1 MFPLNILL
9 VEDSESSAL
18 AYKSYL
24 SDYNV
29 NISHDMYNA
38 VLALEQHQPDLLIL
52 DVQLPDGNGIDL
64 VQQLR
69 DTGAQFPIV
78 VITSDSSVELAVE
91 AIKAGA
97 DDFLEKPFSGS
108 RLKTTVSNMLE
119 KARLS
124 ELVTTYEATSHREGF
139 EGFIG
144 SSLIMQGVYHM
155 VEAAAPS
162 NATVFITGESGTGK
176 EVLAKAI
183 HDTSPRRN
191 APFVAINCGAIS
203 KELMESEI
211 FGHVKGAF
219 TGANTTR
226 AGAAAKA
233 NGGTL
238 FLDELCEMDL
248 ELQVKL
254 LRFLQTQVFRP
265 VGSDNEQQVD
275 VRIVC
280 ATNKDPAQ
288 EVKEGRFRE
297 DLFYRLHVISIELPA
312 LRERGQD
319 VMQIAE
325 HFLKSYA
332 AEETKPFESFSTDV
346 ERLFQKHVWPGNIR
360 ELQNVIRQ
368 IVVLNDGVEVSPEM
382 LPLQFRNVTIA
393 DAPVAT
399 EQTNAQIIDMPAQVS
414 DVLPLWKLEQLY
426 IDRVIQ
432 LADDNI
438 PKAASLLEVSPST
451 LYRKQQKRD

>member
-69 DTGAQFPIV
+69 DAGAQFPIV

-280 ATNKDPAQ
+280 ATNKDPAR

-332 AEETKPFESFSTDV
+332 AEEAKPFESFSADV
-346 ERLFQKHVWPGNIR
+346 ERFFQKHVWPGNIR

-393 DAPVAT
+393 DAPAAT

>member
-69 DTGAQFPIV
+69 DAGAQFPIV

-332 AEETKPFESFSTDV
+332 AEEAKPFESFSADV

-399 EQTNAQIIDMPAQVS
+399 EQTNAPIIDMPAQVS

>member
-29 NISHDMYNA
+29 MISHDLHNA
-38 VLALEQHQPDLLIL
+38 VLSLEQEQPDLLIL

-124 ELVTTYEATSHREGF
+124 ELVTTYEATNHREGF
-139 EGFIG
+139 AGFIG
-144 SSLIMQGVYHM
+144 SSMIMQGVYHM

-176 EVLAKAI
+176 EVLARAI
-183 HDTSPRRN
+183 HDTSPRKN

-211 FGHVKGAF
+211 FGHIKGAF
-219 TGANTTR
+219 TGANAAR

-319 VMQIAE
+319 VIQIAK
-325 HFLKSYA
+325 HFLQSYA
-332 AEETKPFESFSTDV
+332 AEEAKQFQTFSTEV
-346 ERLFQKHVWPGNIR
+346 ETLFQENVWSGNIR

-368 IVVLNDGVEVSPEM
+368 IVVLNDGIEVGAEM
-382 LPLQFRNVTIA
+382 LPIQFRKA
-393 DAPVAT
+393 RVAESSVST
-399 EQTNAQIIDMPAQVS
+399 AEQQENLIDMPQQTT

-438 PKAASLLEVSPST
+438 PRAASLLEVSPST
-451 LYRKQQKRD
+451 LYRKQQKRS

>member
-29 NISHDMYNA
+29 SISHDLHNA
-38 VLALEQHQPDLLIL
+38 VLSLEQHQPDLLIL

-64 VQQLR
+64 VQRLR
-69 DTGAQFPIV
+69 KAGGQFPIV

-124 ELVTTYEATSHREGF
+124 ELVTTYEATSHRDGF

-176 EVLAKAI
+176 EVLARAI
-183 HDTSPRRN
+183 HDTSPRKN

-211 FGHVKGAF
+211 FGHIKGAF
-219 TGANTTR
+219 TGANTAR

-233 NGGTL
+233 DGGTL
-238 FLDELCEMDL
+238 FLDELCEMEL

-254 LRFLQTQVFRP
+254 LRFLQTQAFRP

-312 LRERGQD
+312 LRERGD
-319 VMQIAE
+319 DIIQIAE
-325 HFLKSYA
+325 HFLQSYA
-332 AEETKPFESFSTDV
+332 SEETKGFQTFSDPV
-346 ERLFQKHVWPGNIR
+346 RRLFQDHAWPGNIR

-368 IVVLNDGVEVSPEM
+368 IVVLNDGTEVSQEM
-382 LPLQFRNVTIA
+382 LPLQFRTGSIIEANVTS
-393 DAPVAT
+393 
-399 EQTNAQIIDMPAQVS
+399 EQCGDSIVDMPQQAS

-426 IDRVIQ
+426 IDRVIK

-451 LYRKQQKRD
+451 LYRKQQKRS

>member
-29 NISHDMYNA
+29 SISHDLHNA
-38 VLALEQHQPDLLIL
+38 ALALAQHQPDLLIL

-69 DTGAQFPIV
+69 DSGAQFPIV

-108 RLKTTVSNMLE
+108 RLKTTVANMLE

-124 ELVTTYEATSHREGF
+124 ELVTTYEATSHRDGF

-155 VEAAAPS
+155 IEAAAPS

-176 EVLAKAI
+176 EVLARAI
-183 HDTSPRRN
+183 HDTSPRGKS
-191 APFVAINCGAIS
+191 PFVAINCGAIS

-211 FGHVKGAF
+211 FGHIKGAF
-219 TGANTTR
+219 TGANTAR

-265 VGSDNEQQVD
+265 VGSDHEQQVD

-288 EVKEGRFRE
+288 EVKSGRFRE

-325 HFLKSYA
+325 HFLQSYA
-332 AEETKPFESFSTDV
+332 AEERKGFVSFSTAVKQFFLD
-346 ERLFQKHVWPGNIR
+346 HSWPGNIR

-368 IVVLNDGVEVSPEM
+368 IVVLNDGVDISSEM
-382 LPLQFRNVTIA
+382 LPLQFRATCMGQ
-393 DAPVAT
+393 APDKT
-399 EQTNAQIIDMPAQVS
+399 EQKGNNLVDMPHRAS
-414 DVLPLWKLEQLY
+414 EVLPLWKLEQLY
-426 IDRVIQ
+426 IDRVIE

-451 LYRKQQKRD
+451 LYRKQQKRG